1 MGVAIASGPS
11 PLQTRSTNPILSNY
25 ETLPVASQAKQP
37 MTTTVR
43 PEGTNRTPWRSVA
56 IPNEHG
62 GWGLT
67 FEPVLLG
74 LLIAPSLAG
83 ACLGVAAVLAFLVRT
98 PLKLVSIDLRHH
110 RWIDRS
116 RLAVRFAAAELLAI
130 AALAVGAVLLAGWA
144 WTAVVA
150 IATPLVALEWWYDSR
165 GRGRRLVPELAGAVG
180 IAAVA
185 AVVIT
190 AGGGASALAAG
201 AWIVLAA
208 RSVGSI
214 PFVRTQIARLR
225 RGSSGLRT
233 SDLAQL
239 VALLTATVALVVDA
253 RLLAGAIGVGL
264 IAALQVRW
272 VRRAPVAPKRL
283 GFTQLGLGIALV
295 LLTATGVLLA

>member
-1 MGVAIASGPS
+1 
-11 PLQTRSTNPILSNY
+11 
-25 ETLPVASQAKQP
+25 

-43 PEGTNRTPWRSVA
+43 PAGTVRSPWRSVA

-74 LLIAPSLAG
+74 VLVAPSLAG
-83 ACLGVAAVLAFLVRT
+83 AYLGVAAVLTFLVRT

-116 RLAVRFAAAELLAI
+116 RLALRIAAAELLAI
-130 AALAVGAVLLAGWA
+130 SALAVGAVLLAGWA
-144 WTAVVA
+144 WIVVIA
-150 IATPLVALEWWYDSR
+150 IAAPFVAVEWWYDSR

-190 AGGGASALAAG
+190 AGGGAHTLAAG

-225 RGSSGLRT
+225 RGSSGPRT

-239 VALLTATVALVVDA
+239 VALLAATVAVVVDTQV
-253 RLLAGAIGVGL
+253 LAGAIGVGL
-264 IAALQVRW
+264 VAALQLRW
-272 VRRAPVAPKRL
+272 VRRPPVAPKRL
-283 GFTQLGLGIALV
+283 GFTQLGVGIGLV
-295 LLTATGVLLA
+295 LLTAAGVLLA

>member
-1 MGVAIASGPS
+1 
-11 PLQTRSTNPILSNY
+11 
-25 ETLPVASQAKQP
+25 
-37 MTTTVR
+37 MTTTAR
-43 PEGTNRTPWRSVA
+43 PEGTVRSPWRAVA

-67 FEPVLLG
+67 FEPILLG
-74 LLIAPSLAG
+74 LLVAPSFAG
-83 ACLGVAAVLAFLVRT
+83 TCLGAAAVLAFLVRT

-116 RLAVRFAAAELLAI
+116 RLAVRIATVELLTI
-130 AALAVGAVLLAGWA
+130 AALAVGTGLLAGWA
-144 WTAVVA
+144 WIAVVA
-150 IATPLVALEWWYDSR
+150 IAAPLVAVEWWYDSR
-165 GRGRRLVPELAGAVG
+165 GRGRRLVPELAGASG
-180 IAAVA
+180 IAVVA

-190 AGGGASALAAG
+190 AGGGTSGLAAA

-225 RGSSGLRT
+225 GGSCGLRT

-239 VALLTATVALVVDA
+239 VALLLAAAAVVVDA

-264 IAALQVRW
+264 VAALQVRW
-272 VRRAPVAPKRL
+272 VRRPPVPPRRL
-283 GFTQLGLGIALV
+283 GFTQLGLGIGLV
-295 LLTATGVLLA
+295 LLTAGGVLLA